1 MGVIR
6 FKKVIA
12 NLPAQLEPD
21 TVYAVRTGAGFDLYI
36 SDATGSVAH
45 ALNLSSQ
52 SSGGVWHVLNHV
64 NTNTRYIPYANS
76 STALTTLGLTAN
88 RIYYIP
94 FVPPIDI
101 TITSLAVE
109 VTTASAGTGQI
120 GIYNTAN
127 FRPSKLIAG
136 SVVNINTGTTGV
148 KSDTVNITLMA
159 GNLYWLA
166 LINTSAATIRAVAVA
181 GVQTLMGI
189 ATGGTAWNTHYF
201 QAGSNGVLPATAGTL
216 SSGTGA
222 LPAIYVT
229 YDLGG

>member
-21 TVYAVRTGAGFDLYI
+21 AVYAVRTGAGFDLYI

-45 ALNLSSQ
+45 GLNSSSQ
-52 SSGGVWHVLNHV
+52 SSGGIWHVLNHV
-64 NTNTRYIPYANS
+64 NANTRYIPYAIN

-94 FVPPIDI
+94 FVPPISI

-109 VTTASAGTGQI
+109 VTTASAGTGRI
-120 GIYNTAN
+120 GIYDTAN
-127 FRPSKLIAG
+127 FRPSELIAG
-136 SVVNINTGTTGV
+136 SVININTGTTGV
-148 KSDTVNITLMA
+148 KSGTVNITLMA
-159 GNLYWLA
+159 GKLYWLA

-201 QAGSNGVLPATAGTL
+201 QAGSGGVLPATAGTP

-229 YDLGG
+229 YTT